1 MELLAIIVIYLI
13 YKIFNITNEGNK
25 LEDIGAT
32 TPSLEIKYENTD
44 GSKRTHNKNN
54 NLKDSEK
61 TKSLTFENLTEWI
74 ENPSQ
79 NRSFYSLSLIFNI
92 IMLET
97 QSITNVSSKI
107 FKSLENNKINTS
119 VETVYE
125 NIIRIWSDKELNT
138 DYIKLNNNNFIH
150 STELQGRDLVA
161 IEKLFKNALNN
172 QANYIFNKKKI
183 VKDLNYLFEIIT
195 KKSSGEFL

>member
-13 YKIFNITNEGNK
+13 YKIFNIKNEGNK

-32 TPSLEIKYENTD
+32 TPSLEVKYENTD
-44 GSKRTHNKNN
+44 GSKKTNNKNN
-54 NLKDSEK
+54 KLKDSEI
-61 TKSLTFENLTEWI
+61 TKPLTFENLTEWI

-92 IMLET
+92 IMLDT

-150 STELQGRDLVA
+150 STELQGKDLVA

>member
-1 MELLAIIVIYLI
+1 VELLAIIVIYLI

-32 TPSLEIKYENTD
+32 TPSLEIKYENTE
-44 GSKRTHNKNN
+44 GSKKTHNKINK
-54 NLKDSEK
+54 LKDSEK

-107 FKSLENNKINTS
+107 FKSLEKNKINTS

-150 STELQGRDLVA
+150 STELQGKDLVA